1 MFTERQVRI
10 LEILLNNV
18 SGVTGRKLSES
29 LGVSVRTIRNEIAE
43 INHEWKNGGLIEA
56 SRQKGYFIKSS
67 RMDHVRKYFFT
78 KGSERAEETA
88 GARGFL
94 ILGIVLEKGHTDI
107 FDLGEKLGLS
117 ESMVYKEVLRFQK
130 KLFSE
135 YQCENLLMNGDRLR
149 VEADERALRHMLFR
163 IIKNETQSEI
173 GRYYSLMK
181 MLLYHAFDLMEYKW
195 MLRLVKEY
203 FDSRSVQISDANLY
217 MIVSA
222 VYISLI
228 RNNQGYRVRELPG
241 ERRADQETW
250 EFFKYLQKQSFAL
263 SEGDCQI
270 LGELLYNFKL
280 TPNPAKGTAI
290 NSLST
295 LVLED
300 FCHDVMEKYH
310 FDLWQSRH
318 FYDNIL
324 IHIEYMMR
332 RLETGYGVRNPIL
345 NDIKIQ
351 YPYAYEISMLMVP
364 VIYRYKNCYIQDDE
378 ISYIAIFVEHFLEN
392 VNQKLKVVIIS
403 SSRYSIS
410 SIVSRWIETN
420 FQNQLQVDAMIPQH
434 NLEIYLS
441 AHSIDLIISTGD
453 AVVHP
458 TIATYKI
465 EGIPDHYT
473 MRAMNALIYRI
484 RMNYQFREAVKAHF
498 NSKTIRIY
506 REEKEFDQVIRE
518 LSEALLA
525 EGYLYD
531 LEEFV
536 DDVLSREINYP
547 TSVADWF
554 MIPHPLVTFARKNG
568 VGAAVLKKPVKMKDK
583 EIQLIFLL
591 AIEKTQTEQD
601 GILFQFFR
609 QIALEQSARKQL
621 TAVETEEEL
630 LDALVQIS
638 NCVEFW

>member
-1 MFTERQVRI
+1 MFTERQARI

-43 INHEWKNGGLIEA
+43 INHVWKSDGLIEA
-56 SRQKGYFIKSS
+56 SKQKGYFIKSS
-67 RMDHVRKYFFT
+67 CMDHVRKYFFT
-78 KGSERAEETA
+78 KGGERSGEIA
-88 GARGFL
+88 GERGFL
-94 ILGIVLEKGHTDI
+94 ILGIVLEKGHTDV

-135 YQCENLLMNGDRLR
+135 YQCEILFMNGDRIR
-149 VEADERALRHMLFR
+149 VDGDERTIRRTLFR
-163 IIKNETQSEI
+163 IMKNETQGKI

-181 MLLYHAFDLMEYKW
+181 ILLYHAFDLTEYKW

-203 FDSRSVQISDANLY
+203 FDGRSVQISDANLY

-222 VYISLI
+222 VYIALI
-228 RNNQGYRVRELPG
+228 RNNQGYRVWESSG
-241 ERRADQETW
+241 ERRTDQETW
-250 EFFKYLQKQSFAL
+250 DFFGYLQEQSFAL
-263 SEGDCQI
+263 SKGDCQI
-270 LGELLYNFKL
+270 LEELLYNFKL
-280 TPNPAKGTAI
+280 TANPAKETAI
-290 NSLST
+290 NSLSM

-310 FDLWQSRH
+310 FDLWQSRN
-318 FYDNIL
+318 FYDNVL
-324 IHIEYMMR
+324 VHIEYMMR

-364 VIYRYKNCYIQDDE
+364 IIYRYKNCYIQDDE

-434 NLEIYLS
+434 NLEEYLS
-441 AHSIDLIISTGD
+441 THSADLIVSTGD
-453 AVVHP
+453 AVIHS

-473 MRAMNALIYRI
+473 MRAMNAMIHRI
-484 RMNYQFREAVKAHF
+484 RMSYRFCKAIKAHF
-498 NSKTIRIY
+498 HCKTIRIY
-506 REEKEFDQVIRE
+506 RESKRFDQVIRE
-518 LSEALLA
+518 LSETMLE
-525 EGYLYD
+525 EGYLYG

-536 DDVLSREINYP
+536 SDVLSRESNYP
-547 TSVADWF
+547 TTMADWF
-554 MIPHPLVTFARKNG
+554 MIPHPLAVFARKNG
-568 VGAAVLKKPVKMKDK
+568 VGVAVLKKPVKMQDK
-583 EIQLIFLL
+583 EIQMIFLL
-591 AIEKTQTEQD
+591 AIEKMQTEQT
-601 GILFQFFR
+601 GVLFQFFR
-609 QIALEQSARKQL
+609 QIALEPSARKQL

-630 LDALVQIS
+630 LDTLVRIS
-638 NCVEFW
+638 NAIEI

>member
-1 MFTERQVRI
+1 MFTERQTRI

-18 SGVTGRKLSES
+18 SGVTGRKLSET
-29 LGVSVRTIRNEIAE
+29 LGVSIRTIRNEMTE
-43 INHEWKNGGLIEA
+43 INHVWKDGSLIEA

-67 RMDHVRKYFFT
+67 CMDHVRKYFYT
-78 KGSERAEETA
+78 KGGERSEETA
-88 GARGFL
+88 GERGFL

-117 ESMVYKEVLRFQK
+117 ESMVYKEVVRFQK

-135 YQCENLLMNGDRLR
+135 YQCEVLHINGDRLR
-149 VEADERALRHMLFR
+149 VDEDERTIRRTLFR
-163 IIKNETQSEI
+163 IMKNETQGEI
-173 GRYYSLMK
+173 SRYYSLMK
-181 MLLYHAFDLMEYKW
+181 ILLYHAFDLTEYKW

-222 VYISLI
+222 VYIALI
-228 RNNQGYRVRELPG
+228 RNNQGYRVRESS
-241 ERRADQETW
+241 EEKRTDQETRD
-250 EFFKYLQKQSFAL
+250 FFGYLQEQSFAL

-270 LGELLYNFKL
+270 LGELLYNFQL
-280 TPNPAKGTAI
+280 TADPTKETAI
-290 NSLST
+290 NSLSM

-310 FDLWQSRH
+310 FDLWQSRN
-318 FYDNIL
+318 FYDNVL

-364 VIYRYKNCYIQDDE
+364 IIYRYKNCYIQDDE

-392 VNQKLKVVIIS
+392 VNQKLKAVIIS

-410 SIVSRWIETN
+410 SIVSRWIEMN
-420 FQNQLQVDAMIPQH
+420 FQNQLQVDAMIPRH
-434 NLEIYLS
+434 SLEEYLS
-441 AHSIDLIISTGD
+441 SHSVDLIISTGD
-453 AVVHP
+453 AVIHP

-465 EGIPDHYT
+465 AGIPDHYT
-473 MRAMNALIYRI
+473 MRAMNAMIHRI
-484 RMNYQFREAVKAHF
+484 RMNYRFREAVKAHF
-498 NSKTIRIY
+498 QCKTIRIY
-506 REEKEFDQVIRE
+506 REAKEFDQVIRE

-536 DDVLSREINYP
+536 GDVLSREINYP

-554 MIPHPLVTFARKNG
+554 MIPHPLAAFARKNG
-568 VGAAVLKKPVKMKDK
+568 VGAAVFKKPVKIQDK
-583 EIQLIFLL
+583 EIQLVFLL
-591 AIEKTQTEQD
+591 AIEKMQTEQ
-601 GILFQFFR
+601 IEVLFQFFR
-609 QIALEQSARKQL
+609 QIALEPSARKQL

-630 LDALVQIS
+630 LDALVRIS
-638 NCVEFW
+638 NAVEF